1 MAIIREKG
9 LVAKK
14 VGMSRMLDEYGN
26 MIPVTLL
33 QVENQKVTKILTP
46 ERDGYHGYQIGFFTK
61 AEKNLAKA
69 DVARLRKGGIEE
81 NYTKFK
87 EIRTLG
93 PVEGF
98 EVGTPVTAALL
109 EGVTNFDISGLT
121 KGRGFQGS
129 VKR

>member
-33 QVENQKVTKILTP
+33 QVEDQKVTKILTP

-81 NYTKFK
+81 NYAKFK
-87 EIRTLG
+87 EIR
-93 PVEGF
+93 PEFDKIWGF
-98 EVGTPVTAALL
+98 L
-109 EGVTNFDISGLT
+109 
-121 KGRGFQGS
+121 
-129 VKR
+129 